1 MSKAKTPKEAFFA
14 AAAKPKTAKVKLGGQ
29 TVTIREMTV
38 GQRLEFEAAAA
49 GKPSGEVA
57 LLAVIASVIDQDG
70 ELLFEADDLP
80 RLKELPPDDVLPIM
94 RAVLKLNALTD
105 QDVKDLAKN

>member
-1 MSKAKTPKEAFFA
+1 MAKAQSSKDRFFSLAPKLKTKE
-14 AAAKPKTAKVKLGGQ
+14 VKLAGQ

-38 GQRLEFEAAAA
+38 GERLDFEAAAQ

-57 LLAVIASVIDQDG
+57 LLAVVASVVDADG
-70 ELLFEADDLP
+70 NLVFTADDLP
-80 RLKELPPDDVLPIM
+80 RLKDMPIDSVLPIW

-105 QDVKDLAKN
+105 DDVKELAKN